1 MVRNRIGHSNTEKKV
16 KHHGA
21 REISQKNVED
31 TVWFLLLLT
40 VKCDEKKKNTLKKKL
55 LSKKGTRTG
64 SLENSQVYSNC

>member
-40 VKCDEKKKNTLKKKL
+40 VKCDEKKKIH
-55 LSKKGTRTG
+55 
-64 SLENSQVYSNC
+64 